1 MPQAKIQNSKFL
13 PFHSEASPFA
23 QQPAL
28 QYNGAEYRL
37 KYRTMKS
44 SVHSPL
50 LLIITVLLLAM
61 PATLQAQID
70 REAGNQISTRSEVI
84 AQRGMVATSQPLATQ
99 VGLQILRKGGNAID
113 AAIAANAAMGLM
125 EPTGNG
131 IGGDLFAIIWH
142 EESGKL
148 YALNASG
155 RSPRGLSYDR
165 LMEILDEKGEDDI
178 PAYDLLSVSVPGA
191 VDGWFEMHER
201 FGTMDMGV
209 ILEEPIWYAENGFP
223 VSEAISASW
232 RRSVP
237 FLKDQPGAFE
247 ETFSIDGR
255 GPEKGE
261 IFRNPD
267 LGNTF
272 RLLAEEGR
280 DAFYRGEIARKID
293 AWMKENGG
301 YLRYEDFDK
310 HRSEW
315 VEPQTV
321 NYRGYDVYQVGG
333 NVQGTA
339 ALQMLNI
346 LEGFDLT
353 ETGFG
358 TAETLHLL
366 IEAKKLAFEDRA
378 KHYADPDFY
387 EVPYDKLLSKEYA
400 AERRKLIG
408 DRARRD
414 LTTGVDV
421 LEDGDTIYMTTADAE
436 GNMVSLIQSNFRGMG
451 TGFVVP
457 GTGFSFQNR
466 GELFS
471 MDPDHPNVYEP
482 GKRPFHT
489 IIPGFIMKDGK
500 PLMSLGNMGGA
511 YQPVGHVSLITN
523 IIDFG
528 MNLQQAGDAFR
539 WSHSGST
546 QPTDDLSDKLS
557 GPGQVSIESGVDYEV
572 IRQLRSMGHR
582 VQVGNSFFGRF
593 QAIMR
598 DHEKGVYIGASES
611 RVDGQAA
618 GF

>member
-1 MPQAKIQNSKFL
+1 MKYPS
-13 PFHSEASPFA
+13 PASI
-23 QQPAL
+23 L
-28 QYNGAEYRL
+28 
-37 KYRTMKS
+37 
-44 SVHSPL
+44 V
-50 LLIITVLLLAM
+50 LIGILFF
-61 PATLQAQID
+61 QIDYSNAQID
-70 REAGNQISTRSEVI
+70 RETGNMISTRSEVI

-99 VGLQILRKGGNAID
+99 VGLQILKDGGNAID
-113 AAIAANAAMGLM
+113 AAIGANAAMGLM

-142 EESGKL
+142 EESGQL

-165 LMEILDEKGEDDI
+165 LMEILEEKGEDGI
-178 PAYDLLSVSVPGA
+178 PPYDLLSVSVPGA
-191 VDGWFEMHER
+191 VDGWFTMHER
-201 FGTMDMGV
+201 FGSASMKD
-209 ILEEPIWYAENGFP
+209 ILSEPIWYAENGFP

-232 RRSVP
+232 RRSAP
-237 FLKDQPGAFE
+237 YLSQQPGAFK
-247 ETFSIDGR
+247 ETFTIDGR
-255 GPEKGE
+255 GPNKGE
-261 IFRNPD
+261 IFKNPD

-272 RLLAEEGR
+272 RLLAEQGK
-280 DAFYRGEIARKID
+280 DAFYRGEITQKID

-310 HRSEW
+310 HESEW

-339 ALQMLNI
+339 VLQMLNI
-346 LEGFDLT
+346 LEGFDLS
-353 ETGFG
+353 ETGFA
-358 TAETLHLL
+358 TAETYHLF

-378 KHYADPDFY
+378 KHYADPDFHD
-387 EVPYDKLLSKEYA
+387 VPYEQLLSKEYA

-408 DRARRD
+408 DEARED

-421 LEDGDTIYMTTADAE
+421 LEDGDTIYLTTADKY

-471 MDPDHPNVYEP
+471 LDPNHPNVYEP

-489 IIPGFIMKDGK
+489 IIPGFVMKDGE
-500 PLMSLGNMGGA
+500 PFMTIGNMGGA
-511 YQPVGHVSLITN
+511 YQPMGHVSLITN
-523 IIDFG
+523 VIDFG
-528 MNLQQAGDAFR
+528 MNMQQAGDALR
-539 WSHSGST
+539 WEHSGST
-546 QPTDDLSDKLS
+546 QPTDDLDDHLSDEGL
-557 GPGQVSIESGVDYEV
+557 VSIESSIDYQVVRDLEA
-572 IRQLRSMGHR
+572 MGHD
-582 VQVGNSFFGRF
+582 VQIGHSFFGRF

-598 DHEKGVYIGASES
+598 DLETGVYYGASES

-618 GF
+618 GY

>member
-1 MPQAKIQNSKFL
+1 MK
-13 PFHSEASPFA
+13 
-23 QQPAL
+23 
-28 QYNGAEYRL
+28 RL
-37 KYRTMKS
+37 LS
-44 SVHSPL
+44 SSFVLSL
-50 LLIITVLLLAM
+50 VLLMLF
-61 PATLQAQID
+61 PGETLKAQID
-70 REAGNQISTRSEVI
+70 RESGNLISTRSEVI
-84 AQRGMVATSQPLATQ
+84 AERGMVATSQPLATQ
-99 VGLQILRKGGNAID
+99 VGLNILRNGGNAID

-131 IGGDLFAIIWH
+131 VGGDLFAIIWH
-142 EESGKL
+142 EESGQL

-155 RSPRGLSYDR
+155 RSPKGLSYDR
-165 LMEILDEKGEDDI
+165 LIEILDEKGVDAI

-201 FGTMDMGV
+201 FGSVSMDQ
-209 ILEEPIWYAENGFP
+209 ILSEPTYYAENGFP

-237 FLKDQPGAFE
+237 FLKTQPGAFE
-247 ETFSIDGR
+247 ETFTIDGR

-272 RLLAEEGR
+272 RLLAEDGR

-293 AWMKENGG
+293 TWMKENDG
-301 YLRYEDFDK
+301 YLRYEDFET

-339 ALQMLNI
+339 VLQILNI
-346 LEGFDLT
+346 LEGFDLSD
-353 ETGFG
+353 TGFG
-358 TAETLHLL
+358 TAETLHLM

-378 KHYADPDFY
+378 KHYADPDFQD
-387 EVPYDKLLSKEYA
+387 VPYDVLLSKDYA
-400 AERRKLIG
+400 AERRELITN
-408 DRARRD
+408 RASRD

-421 LEDGDTIYMTTADAE
+421 LEDGDTIYLTTADKH

-471 MDPDHPNVYEP
+471 LDPEHPNVYEP

-489 IIPGFIMKDGK
+489 IIPGFVMKDGK
-500 PLMSLGNMGGA
+500 PFMSLGNMGGA
-511 YQPVGHVSLITN
+511 YQPIGHVSILTN
-523 IIDFG
+523 VIDFG

-539 WSHSGST
+539 WDHSGST
-546 QPTDDLSDKLS
+546 EPTDDLSDKLTSS
-557 GPGQVSIESGVDYEV
+557 GTVSIESAVDFET
-572 IRQLRSMGHR
+572 ILELRQMGHN
-582 VQVGNSFFGRF
+582 VQIGNSFFGRF

-598 DHEKGVYIGASES
+598 DHEKGVYFGASES

-618 GF
+618 GY